1 MPRWDSGTL
10 SSLPTGHWPRQ
21 VTRESLTSV
30 RREIHSLPPW
40 WGRGERWMNGPDHSF
55 YHSMWSNSQNTD
67 VFKQVPVY
75 VSIFF
80 FPIWP
85 MSSFCHGYQYIF
97 PYDLILKKS
106 KDGMTGPSH
115 WSQSSQIHIDCIK
128 PNRYQGNSM
137 ETDWMIFSFKSEL
150 SQSSCV
156 SLCLAALV
164 P

>member
-30 RREIHSLPPW
+30 RREIHSLHDEAVV
-40 WGRGERWMNGPDHSF
+40 RGEWMGPIIHFTTVCDQILKILMFSSRCP
-55 YHSMWSNSQNTD
+55 SMS
-67 VFKQVPVY
+67 VF
-75 VSIFF
+75 FF

>member
-30 RREIHSLPPW
+30 RREIHSLHDEAVV
-40 WGRGERWMNGPDHSF
+40 RGEWMGPIIHFTTVCDQILKILMFWSRCP
-55 YHSMWSNSQNTD
+55 SMS
-67 VFKQVPVY
+67 V
-75 VSIFF
+75 FF
-80 FPIWP
+80 FSYLANEFFLSWI
-85 MSSFCHGYQYIF
+85 SIYIF